1 MAKAL
6 LLQFKGRQLLAQPVP
21 AELPMLKRAALL
33 ELTAGA
39 AMGIY
44 DRSELGKILDDV
56 ERIDPNSITA
66 LSIRATLA
74 MREGKLDEAAQQVEQ
89 LAHIDN
95 NNPTA
100 WLTRASLS
108 HVRDE
113 SEQALSEY
121 AKVIEL
127 DPDNVEAR
135 LARLGLLLDL
145 GRDRDTDS
153 EFEYFDK
160 DVKKKVDPRLAYL
173 AAIKLSRAGKG
184 KEATAKLTDAGNT
197 LEGLG
202 HEIVYHNVQLLMV
215 VGIVNFTVSKDK
227 VARAYLEEY
236 LKLTKGDL
244 VTRKMLAEILLKQR
258 DFGRAS
264 KLFEQASEHF
274 GDTPELLAL
283 LARAYTGAGNEARAT
298 AVLQRAV
305 QLQPANS
312 RLATE
317 LALSRARRGKWKPP

>member
-1 MAKAL
+1 MSSEST
-6 LLQFKGRQLLAQPVP
+6 R
-21 AELPMLKRAALL
+21 
-33 ELTAGA
+33 
-39 AMGIY
+39 I
-44 DRSELGKILDDV
+44 RSPHS
-56 ERIDPNSITA
+56 RY
-66 LSIRATLA
+66 
-74 MREGKLDEAAQQVEQ
+74 
-89 LAHIDN
+89 
-95 NNPTA
+95 NPTA

-184 KEATAKLTDAGNT
+184 KEAAAKLTDAGNT
-197 LEGLG
+197 LEVLG

-215 VGIVNFTVSKDK
+215 AGIVNFTLGKDE

-236 LKLTKGDL
+236 LKLAKGDL
-244 VTRKMLAEILLKQR
+244 ITRKMLATILLKQR

-264 KLFEQASEHF
+264 KLLEQASEHF
-274 GDTPELLAL
+274 GETPELLAL

-317 LALSRARRGKWKPP
+317 LALSRALGANGNRLKRFIYCIHARQFWRSGRHAAGNSLSQSALVQRSRRRQ